1 MDFFLI
7 LHVILPGHQLWS
19 RLCRKINSCA
29 SINENNTTNINQCV
43 FILLIQSFAFVS
55 AQSISSVHVHCTKNA
70 LLSPKQLEFLHTNYG
85 HPIILAT
92 DITEN
97 NV

>member
-1 MDFFLI
+1 MRI
-7 LHVILPGHQLWS
+7 
-19 RLCRKINSCA
+19 RNSNKA
-29 SINENNTTNINQCV
+29 LCV

-70 LLSPKQLEFLHTNYG
+70 LLSPKQLEFLL
-85 HPIILAT
+85 LAT

>member
-1 MDFFLI
+1 MTMAN
-7 LHVILPGHQLWS
+7 
-19 RLCRKINSCA
+19 LCLEA
-29 SINENNTTNINQCV
+29 
-43 FILLIQSFAFVS
+43 
-55 AQSISSVHVHCTKNA
+55 VHVHCTKNA

-97 NV
+97 NVWSVVLCKYNLMFSL

>member
-1 MDFFLI
+1 MKFGI
-7 LHVILPGHQLWS
+7 S
-19 RLCRKINSCA
+19 RTS
-29 SINENNTTNINQCV
+29 QCV
-43 FILLIQSFAFVS
+43 FILLIQSFAIVS

-70 LLSPKQLEFLHTNYG
+70 LLSPKKLEFLHTNYG